1 MDVLQPQKIIH
12 SQLFGSVIKPAG
24 AHVDST
30 PPVTEGVTL
39 DVHADPYQQAME
51 YAEQFGQPT
60 NHTYFREESV
70 NPSLDKIK
78 GKMQAAMREFNH
90 SEDLVHALSRKKR
103 SLPVTVEDGRAHIHA
118 LNDVI
123 NNIHSGYQKQYG
135 ELVKS
140 ATKFMQE
147 INTAIGNISKHMK
160 PGSDG
165 KINFY
170 GKQALLEIDKI
181 VEGYSG
187 KGFYKDPDYVPDL
200 ESYFNNWSADI
211 QNSKPILQLA
221 NTGGVYAF
229 WDKKLSGQ
237 GFIVKAS
244 GGEINIYPD
253 LKPITEIYSTIKNIS
268 IHWGQGNMMAQEFQ
282 SMQTA
287 IDSQKNAVNNSVSRL
302 LENFRQDNSHF
313 ETLTQLLIQ
322 LIKDLGQNNNALINI

>member
-135 ELVKS
+135 EIIKK
-140 ATKFMQE
+140 ATEYMQN
-147 INTAIGNISKHMK
+147 INTSLGKINKYISSGN
-160 PGSDG
+160 DG
-165 KINFY
+165 KIFFKKWDYASELNRDMAKYSNFFRNNPDMQGHLPASFY
-170 GKQALLEIDKI
+170 GTWSPSEVDTLPIASIEYNPVAL
-181 VEGYSG
+181 
-187 KGFYKDPDYVPDL
+187 
-200 ESYFNNWSADI
+200 
-211 QNSKPILQLA
+211 Q
-221 NTGGVYAF
+221 F
-229 WDKKLSGQ
+229 WEKKLGGQ
-237 GFIVKAS
+237 GFSVKRVNN
-244 GGEINIYPD
+244 EIQILPD
-253 LKPITEIYSTIKNIS
+253 LKPVRAIFSTIAGVTNQWS
-268 IHWGQGNMMAQEFQ
+268 GYHG
-282 SMQTA
+282 
-287 IDSQKNAVNNSVSRL
+287 SRIPKYA
-302 LENFRQDNSHF
+302 NCDR
-313 ETLTQLLIQ
+313 
-322 LIKDLGQNNNALINI
+322 